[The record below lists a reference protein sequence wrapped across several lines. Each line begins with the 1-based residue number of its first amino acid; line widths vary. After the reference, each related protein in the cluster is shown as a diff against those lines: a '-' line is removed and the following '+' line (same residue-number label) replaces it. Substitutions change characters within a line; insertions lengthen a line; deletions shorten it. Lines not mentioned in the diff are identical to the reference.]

1 METQLRA
8 SNDPGLFILEVL
20 LRLLYIDVNSEQLR
34 DRVGD
39 RPAGVAE
46 IVRCAKE
53 LGLKARAL
61 SADWDRLTTAPL
73 PGIVA
78 LHGGGFLLLGK
89 INYEKAIVL
98 APNASQPTVMTREAF
113 EALWDGRLILLAKRG
128 PLGKLCRHLDPSRF
142 IAASIGRLRGSGKAA
157 RAKDVA
163 QARAEMAS
171 AAVINFFD
179 GRRKRLR
186 RPDANPRQ
194 GDKRPGSAEIAF
206 LPAALEIVETPP
218 SPIGRAITF
227 SIIAIF
233 ALALAWACIGT
244 VDIVAV
250 AAGKIIPSDRTKTVQ
265 PFETGVVR
273 AIRVHDGQSVKAGDV
288 LIELDATMSAA
299 DLGHLKSD
307 LLAAQLT
314 VARLRAALA
323 GKDDPLTA
331 FVPPEA
337 PSALIQMHRRFLI
350 SQSAEQKAKLAT
362 IDGQV
367 AQKRAERATIEA
379 SIEKLKATIKPLQ
392 ERVSIREELFKK
404 QLGPKMTYL
413 SEFQDLVSQQQ
424 EVLVQQSRYSET
436 DAAVGALME
445 TRARTVAE
453 YERSL
458 FDELDKSE
466 QKAAG
471 LEQDVVKAEQ
481 RTSMQTLTAP
491 VDGIVQ
497 QLAIHTIGGVVT
509 PAQALML
516 VVPAESRLEIEAMI
530 SNRDIGFVEVGQSA
544 AIKIDTFNFTRYG
557 LLQGKVITVSQ
568 DAITRDK
575 PQDKAGD
582 AARGAETSSSEPK
595 GQELVYAARI
605 SVERTQMEIED
616 KQVKLSPG
624 MAVTIEVKT
633 GARRLISYLF
643 SPLMRYKHDSLRE
656 R

>member
-1 METQLRA
+1 
-8 SNDPGLFILEVL
+8 
-20 LRLLYIDVNSEQLR
+20 
-34 DRVGD
+34 
-39 RPAGVAE
+39 
-46 IVRCAKE
+46 
-53 LGLKARAL
+53 
-61 SADWDRLTTAPL
+61 
-73 PGIVA
+73 
-78 LHGGGFLLLGK
+78 
-89 INYEKAIVL
+89 
-98 APNASQPTVMTREAF
+98 
-113 EALWDGRLILLAKRG
+113 
-128 PLGKLCRHLDPSRF
+128 
-142 IAASIGRLRGSGKAA
+142 
-157 RAKDVA
+157 
-163 QARAEMAS
+163 
-171 AAVINFFD
+171 
-179 GRRKRLR
+179 
-186 RPDANPRQ
+186 
-194 GDKRPGSAEIAF
+194 
-206 LPAALEIVETPP
+206 
-218 SPIGRAITF
+218 
-227 SIIAIF
+227 
-233 ALALAWACIGT
+233 
-244 VDIVAV
+244 
-250 AAGKIIPSDRTKTVQ
+250 VQ
-265 PFETGVVR
+265 PFETGIVR

-307 LLAAQLT
+307 LLAMQLT
-314 VARLRAALA
+314 AARLRAALA
-323 GKDDPLTA
+323 GKEDPLTA

-392 ERVSIREELFKK
+392 ERVGIREELFKK

-413 SEFQDLVSQQQ
+413 TEFQDLVSQQQ
-424 EVLVQQSRYSET
+424 EILVQQSRYSET

-445 TRARTVAE
+445 TRAKTVAE

-458 FDELDKSE
+458 FDELDKAE

-509 PAQALML
+509 PAQALLL
-516 VVPAESRLEIEAMI
+516 VVPAEGRLEIEAML

-568 DAITRDK
+568 DAITRDR
-575 PQDKAGD
+575 PQDKGGD
-582 AARGAETSSSEPK
+582 NARGAETSSSEPK

-624 MAVTIEVKT
+624 MAVTVEVKT